1 MRIHQNT
8 LYVQTQGAYIR
19 RDHETVKVMIE
30 RQAKLTVPLHHLE
43 GIVCFGRVS
52 VSPGV
57 IGICRDHQLNI
68 SFLTPEG
75 RFLARLVPAISGNV
89 LLRRQQY
96 RLADEPSACLRIARA
111 IVAAKIQNCRNLLLR
126 SARETEDATQAA
138 ELRRA
143 ADRLACAL
151 ETLAQAPTLDSVRG
165 CEGDAARNYFA
176 AFNAMIRQQRDGFA
190 MAQRSRRPPLDPLN
204 SLLSFLYSLLAHDMA
219 GALEAV
225 GLDPA
230 VGFLHA
236 DRPGRWSLALDL
248 LEEFRPLWADR
259 LALSLINLRQI
270 RADGFQ
276 TQPGGAVIMDDKT
289 RKAVLAALTQRKRE
303 EMQHPLLDEKV
314 NVGLLPHLQ
323 ARLLARHLRG
333 DMEDYPA
340 LVLK

>member
-1 MRIHQNT
+1 MRMHQNT
-8 LYVQTQGAYIR
+8 LYIQTQGAYVR
-19 RDHETVKVMIE
+19 RDHETIKVMVE
-30 RQAKLTVPLHHLE
+30 REARLTVPLHHLE

-52 VSPGV
+52 ISPGV
-57 IGICRDHQLNI
+57 VAVCRDHQLNI

-75 RFLARLVPAISGNV
+75 KFLARLLPAVSGNV

-96 RLADEPSACLRIARA
+96 RHADEAGACLRIARA

-126 SARETEDATQAA
+126 SARETDSVAQTE

-143 ADRLACAL
+143 ADRLGCAL
-151 ETLAQAPTLDSVRG
+151 DTLVQAPTLDSVRG

-176 AFNAMIRQQRDGFA
+176 AFNAMIRQQQSGFA
-190 MAQRSRRPPLDPLN
+190 ISGRSRRPPLDPLN
-204 SLLSFLYSLLAHDMA
+204 ALLSFLYALLAHDMA
-219 GALEAV
+219 GALESV

-259 LALSLINLRQI
+259 LAISLINLRQI

-276 TQPGGAVIMDDKT
+276 TQPGGAVLMDDKT
-289 RKAVLAALTQRKRE
+289 RKTVLAALTQRKRE

-314 NVGLLPHLQ
+314 TIGLLPHLQ

-333 DMEDYPA
+333 DIENYPA